1 MREYLLPGLSAYMD
15 KDLKGGR
22 GFITLYLVGLILFNT
37 PIERKNPQLRV
48 YKLNKNMHARS

>member
-1 MREYLLPGLSAYMD
+1 MD